1 MKTEPIVRSPR
12 ASSSPEDGV
21 PASAENVQ
29 VFVVM
34 GAAKSGTT
42 WLQQALDSHP
52 QVRCHFQRLILPM
65 RLPPRKTGSTLFD
78 VGDSAFGGIFASDE
92 QERRYDAEFKYLYQS
107 DFLRGIDVAPLTA
120 TLAADEAGWVESLH
134 DGMLRSAVQALL
146 VDVPGKAAY
155 GTKAYTDLG
164 RFFKLFPEGKVVHIT
179 RDGRDVVVSH
189 RFHMA
194 RRGAY
199 YVGDE
204 RFRLH
209 RLVNRFGPSRKAAVR
224 LLSRIPAKWK
234 GKARALFLQ
243 PGKTGP
249 LLTPATI
256 EKFAGDWK
264 AAVEYVRGA
273 AKTHEANVLTVR
285 YEDML
290 ADLPSQLTAVF
301 SFLGVDSDPDTVDG
315 VVQASSRERERLSQ
329 VPEGFLRKGGAG
341 DWRTVFEPDSIR
353 LFNEVAGETLVAL
366 GYENDLAWGNS
377 VG

>member
-1 MKTEPIVRSPR
+1 MNTEPIVETSRT
-12 ASSSPEDGV
+12 SSPHEDGV
-21 PASAENVQ
+21 QAVPEDIQ

-52 QVRCHFQRLILPM
+52 QIRCHFQRLILPM
-65 RLPPRKTGSTLFD
+65 KLPPRPTGYTVFD

-92 QERRYDAEFKYLYQS
+92 QERRYGAEFKYLHQS
-107 DFLRGIDVAPLTA
+107 NFLRGNDARPIAA
-120 TLAADEAGWVESLH
+120 TLTGDETVWVETLY
-134 DGMLRSAVQALL
+134 DGMLRSAVQSLL

-155 GTKAYTDLG
+155 GTKAYTDLD
-164 RFFKLFPEGKVVHIT
+164 RFLKLFPDGKVVHIT

-189 RFHMA
+189 RHHMA
-194 RRGAY
+194 RRGAF

-209 RLVNRFGPSRKAAVR
+209 RLVNRFGPSRKLSVR

-234 GKARALFLQ
+234 GATRGLFLQ

-264 AAVEYVRGA
+264 AAVEYVRSA
-273 AKTHEANVLTVR
+273 AQTHEANILTVR

-290 ADLPSQLTAVF
+290 IDLPSQLTAVF
-301 SFLGVDSDPDTVDG
+301 SFLGVDSRPGTVDA
-315 VVQASSRERERLSQ
+315 VVQASGRERERLSR

-341 DWRTVFEPDSIR
+341 DWRTVFGPEAIR
-353 LFNEVAGETLVAL
+353 LFNDVAGETLVAL
-366 GYENDLAWGNS
+366 GYERDLAWGNS
-377 VG
+377 LG